1 MYICRN
7 QVWNIL
13 VSIAAG
19 LFFVVATSH
28 ALAEPVSLKG
38 RDVLYNAADTWTQI
52 GEKKS
57 RGIGTYE
64 VTGLSFMESGE
75 TGTALDR
82 GSYMYE
88 DGVSSAQGVYV
99 VTFSDGSSFT
109 QTYRATSKP
118 GDKGIRIS
126 EGTFEFVEGTGRY
139 SGIDGNGRYTGKQYP
154 NDMIVLDW
162 QAQVEIPE

>member
-1 MYICRN
+1 MYIYRK
-7 QVWNIL
+7 QAWNL
-13 VSIAAG
+13 LGSIAPG
-19 LFFVVATSH
+19 LFFVLATSH
-28 ALAEPVSLKG
+28 ALAEPVSLNG
-38 RDVLYNAADTWTQI
+38 RDVLYNVADTWTQI

-64 VTGLSFMESGE
+64 VTGLSFMERGE

-88 DGVSSAQGVYV
+88 DGMSSAQGVYV

-109 QTYRATSKP
+109 QTYSATSRP
-118 GDKGIRIS
+118 GDDGIRIS

-139 SGIDGNGRYTGKQYP
+139 SGIDGNGSYTGKQYP
-154 NDMIVLDW
+154 NDMIILDW
-162 QAQVEIPE
+162 QAQVKIPE